1 MHVKLRGD
9 DGWRSAWSAAAPPTI
24 GYAFA
29 GGGEGWRDDGPNI
42 TRRDLGLAAASGRL
56 LHAEHRRM
64 RGGGKAPAP
73 PRDDLDF
80 RFLYVLKG
88 TVTIASDAGGRH
100 TLRAGS
106 VALHSRLPHHA
117 ESGHS
122 QDFEVI
128 EITAPAPSASAPRGA
143 RAGPVAAPRTRYLHL
158 SPQSF
163 VVGAGPRRYFAYR
176 DLETADFT
184 GRRIHLHVV
193 KAMEPMPGGTGWHT
207 HTMSQLF
214 VVLKGW
220 AVLRVEGQGERKMHA
235 GDAMCLTAGMRHD
248 VPAYSA
254 DYEVLEMCVPADYDT
269 TATPAPAGAKP

>member
-1 MHVKLRGD
+1 MQVKVRAE
-9 DGWRSAWSAAAPPTI
+9 DGWRSPWSAAEPLKI

-29 GGGEGWRDDGPNI
+29 GAAEGWRQDGPNVA
-42 TRRDLGLAAASGRL
+42 RRDLGLAAASGGL
-56 LHAEHRRM
+56 MHAEHRR
-64 RGGGKAPAP
+64 GLGAEAAAAPQ
-73 PRDDLDF
+73 RHDLDF
-80 RFLYVLKG
+80 QFLYVLKG
-88 TVTIASDAGGRH
+88 AVTIESDAGGRH

-106 VALHSRLPHHA
+106 AALHSRLPRYA

-122 QDFEVI
+122 ADFEVI
-128 EITAPAPSASAPRGA
+128 EITAPAPGNEKS
-143 RAGPVAAPRTRYLHL
+143 RAGATPRARYLHL
-158 SPQSF
+158 TPKSF

-184 GRRIHLHVV
+184 ERRIHLHVV
-193 KAMEPMPGGTGWHT
+193 KAMEPMPGGTGWHN

-214 VVLKGW
+214 VVLQGW

-254 DYEVLEMCVPADYDT
+254 DYQVLEMCVPADYDT
-269 TATPAPAGAKP
+269 TATPAPAGA